1 MNHVISNGDESSNNP
16 SETEFGWRPRL
27 KPSKEDL
34 GWKVMK
40 NLKDIDLIQ
49 QFHVCDICELRNGL
63 SMILYNNGLVQRT
76 NNPAIK
82 SFIFEENLDRHQC
95 DDIIL

>member
-1 MNHVISNGDESSNNP
+1 MNHAISNGDESSNNP
-16 SETEFGWRPRL
+16 SETEFGWKPRL

-40 NLKDIDLIQ
+40 KLKDIDLIQ
-49 QFHVCDICELRNGL
+49 QFHVCDICELRNGV
-63 SMILYNNGLVQRT
+63 SRIFYYGGVVVRT
-76 NNPAIK
+76 KALAMK